1 MVDIVLVRHGAR
13 DPGEVSGSLSKRGR
27 HQTRVLARALKH
39 RGVAPEIVVTS
50 RSEHAKETATLLSGA
65 LGQAAGIVE
74 VDALTPAGGPG
85 GIDEL
90 FSQVE
95 SAVGD
100 RLKSAA
106 CVLLVGHEGR
116 LSDLVTEL
124 TGARFRPLD
133 HGGAV
138 CIRGLDLPELA
149 SGRGSL
155 WHRYPTV
162 DHLEEA
168 IRAKVHSKMTVATF
182 LAGFVFT
189 ALSGLLLEERSWPW
203 HRLVATASL
212 TASLTLFVASVYI
225 YDQLGTP
232 SGFWTDARRP
242 RAVWRR
248 LNDHR
253 ESREQARW
261 TKLSKAEP
269 GEDQDAKARLADED
283 ATIYRPRHDGPV
295 YWLMVDTSRLV
306 FTPAVVLALVGF
318 VALLVGTEDWRIWSI
333 GLAGL
338 VVAGGY
344 AALRRPNL
352 AAD

>member
-13 DPGEVSGSLSKRGR
+13 SPGEVSGSLSERGR
-27 HQTRVLARALKH
+27 HQTRVLARALKL
-39 RGVAPEIVVTS
+39 RGVAPEVVVTS
-50 RSEHAKETATLLSGA
+50 RREHAKETASLLSGA
-65 LGQAAGIVE
+65 LGQDAGLVE
-74 VDALTPAGGPG
+74 VDALTPGGGPG

-90 FSQVE
+90 FSEVE
-95 SAVGD
+95 LAVGD

-106 CVLLVGHEGR
+106 CILFVGHEGR
-116 LSDLVTEL
+116 LSDLATEL
-124 TGARFRPLD
+124 TGARLRPFD

-162 DHLEEA
+162 DHLEDA

-189 ALSGLLLEERSWPW
+189 ALSALLLEERSWPW

-242 RAVWRR
+242 RAWRR
-248 LNDHR
+248 LNDYR
-253 ESREQARW
+253 EAREQAKW
-261 TKLSKAEP
+261 TRLSKAEP
-269 GEDQDAKARLADED
+269 GEDQDAKARSADED
-283 ATIYRPRHDGPV
+283 PTIYRPLHDGRI

-306 FTPAVVLALVGF
+306 FTPAVVLALIGF
-318 VALLVGTEDWRIWSI
+318 VALLVGTDDSRIWSI

-338 VVAGGY
+338 AIAGGY
-344 AALRRPNL
+344 AAWRRPNL
-352 AAD
+352 APD